1 MTISMQ
7 TAYQVAPILILTCAL
22 FASGCLDESTKQSL
36 SELSQN
42 AQQMQQG
49 AEELGRSLQ
58 DMQNNNA
65 EPVEPVDFRALRDLL
80 PERIGSM
87 ERSEHEG
94 ARQQM
99 GSFTIVNAKAQYDGA
114 NRERIELEITDVGA
128 APGLSMLG
136 LGMLGMAIDRESST
150 GFERT
155 GTYNGHRMH
164 EEYNTNQERGKR
176 TVLVDQR
183 FVVSVSGRRV
193 PFSTI
198 ETAAE
203 AVDLGALQ
211 QLAASS
217 Q

>member
-1 MTISMQ
+1 MQ
-7 TAYQVAPILILTCAL
+7 ATYQIAPVLILTCTL
-22 FASGCLDESTKQSL
+22 FAAGCLDESTKQSL

-80 PERIGSM
+80 PGRIGSM

-99 GSFTIVNAKAQYDGA
+99 GGFTLVNAQAQYGGA
-114 NRERIELEITDVGA
+114 SRERLELEITDVGA
-128 APGLSMLG
+128 IPGLSMLG
-136 LGMLGMAIDRESST
+136 LGMLNMEIDRESSS

-155 GTYNGHRMH
+155 GSYNGHRMH
-164 EEYNTNQERGKR
+164 EEYDTNQERGKR
-176 TVLVDQR
+176 TVLIDQR
-183 FVVSVSGRRV
+183 FVVSVSGRGV

-198 ETAAE
+198 ETATD
-203 AVDLGALQ
+203 AVDLSALQ
-211 QLAASS
+211 HMATSS